1 MLNPLIWKAGEG
13 VGESAAPLAGTFTA
27 AQTPALL
34 DHPAFVSWFWRGEA
48 LLDAARRAGTRQS
61 LAARARQIGGLASA
75 HFGPDVI
82 ASYRRQLEAMA
93 DWLAAA
99 GQPQAAALA
108 MCAAGHLAEGV
119 PAESPFV
126 RRLIGIA
133 LDVAAVSL
141 QANPA

>member
-1 MLNPLIWKAGEG
+1 M
-13 VGESAAPLAGTFTA
+13 VGEPAASLAGTFSA

-34 DHPAFVSWFWRGEA
+34 DHPAFASWFWRGEA

-93 DWLAAA
+93 DWLTAA
-99 GQPQAAALA
+99 GQPQPAALA
-108 MCAAGHLAEGV
+108 MCAAGHLAEGA

-133 LDVAAVSL
+133 LDVATVSL